1 MFWKRHLYTVDCH
14 RPVIVLKYRQS
25 DPLSGTFPG
34 WYYSFVWMMS
44 QTPCNYLNYDMVK
57 VKIVIFRKK
66 TSFSF
71 VKSKKTRSFC
81 FSSFFPIIDSFSD
94 TKEIVWPQFII
105 LERKPIHIWLE
116 GLQAWKKVQAVSLVK
131 TNFFAFFDV
140 FVLSIFLKW
149 YCSN

>member
-1 MFWKRHLYTVDCH
+1 M
-14 RPVIVLKYRQS
+14 I
-25 DPLSGTFPG
+25 LSLVPSLL
-34 WYYSFVWMMS
+34 WYSFVWMMS

-66 TSFSF
+66 RLHFLSWNRRRHVHF
-71 VKSKKTRSFC
+71 VILP
-81 FSSFFPIIDSFSD
+81 FFPIIDSFSD